1 MGFASMHLSQSEALA
16 FLPHPPSPPRAYSA
30 AGAHPPEAEAR
41 PGRHVRSGSHDGSP
55 ARERKRHSRSRSR
68 APSSEMSARYK
79 ALSESSRLSGC
90 SLADDLGCLGG
101 F

>member
-16 FLPHPPSPPRAYSA
+16 FLPHPPSPPRAYG
-30 AGAHPPEAEAR
+30 AGNAHPPETD
-41 PGRHVRSGSHDGSP
+41 VRSARHARTGRGEGSP
-55 ARERKRHSRSRSR
+55 TRERKRHTRSRSG
-68 APSSEMSARYK
+68 ASEMSARYK

>member
-1 MGFASMHLSQSEALA
+1 MGLASMHLSQSEALA
-16 FLPHPPSPPRAYSA
+16 FLPHPPSPPRAYG
-30 AGAHPPEAEAR
+30 AGNAHPPETDAR
-41 PGRHVRSGSHDGSP
+41 SGRHARTGSSEGSP
-55 ARERKRHSRSRSR
+55 TRERKRHTRSRSGM
-68 APSSEMSARYK
+68 SSEMSARYK